1 MLTNDQMHKLGRFT
15 FLMRKV
21 HKQSVVIER
30 FLHDA
35 EYQNQMLKLA
45 AKISDNTNDELLELA
60 SALSSSLGL
69 AA

>member
-21 HKQSVVIER
+21 YKQSVKIER
-30 FLHDA
+30 FLHDC
-35 EYQNQMLKLA
+35 EYQNQMLELA
-45 AKISDNTNDELLELA
+45 ARISDDTNDELLEL
-60 SALSSSLGL
+60 SAVLNINCGE

>member
-1 MLTNDQMHKLGRFT
+1 MLSNDQMHQLGRFT

-21 HKQSVVIER
+21 YKQSIKIES

-35 EYQNQMLKLA
+35 EYQLQMLKLA
-45 AKISDNTNDELLELA
+45 AKISDDTTEELLDLA
-60 SALSSSLGL
+60 SVLSFRFGH

>member
-21 HKQSVVIER
+21 HKQSVKIER
-30 FLHDA
+30 FLQDS
-35 EYQNQMLKLA
+35 EYQNQMLVLA

-60 SALSSSLGL
+60 SVLSSSFGQ